1 MAQSLMTLTGARAD
15 GEFETLA
22 LQHRPELYRIALQ
35 ITRNPEEAED
45 LVQETFLRA
54 FSRFHQF
61 EPGTNFRAWARRI
74 LTNAHINRYRH
85 ERRGPA
91 FVGLDDVTAQE
102 DFHLSGD
109 NAAREDQPERAVFD
123 HLQSEEVEN
132 AVRGLPEE
140 FRQVLVLSD
149 VEDFSYEQISR
160 VLGIPIGTVRSRLLR
175 GRRRLRQRLTRYALE
190 MGFIREADLCAN

>member
-1 MAQSLMTLTGARAD
+1 MAQGLSKRKGPSVQA
-15 GEFETLA
+15 EFEALA
-22 LQHRPELYRIALQ
+22 AQHRPELYRMALQ
-35 ITRNPEEAED
+35 ITHNPDEAED

-85 ERRGPA
+85 ERRGPS
-91 FVGLDDVTAQE
+91 FIGLDDMTAQE
-102 DFHLSGD
+102 DFHLSGE
-109 NAAREDQPERAVFD
+109 NAAREDQPERAIFD
-123 HLQSEEVEN
+123 HLHSEEVED

-149 VEDFSYEQISR
+149 IEDFSYEQISR
-160 VLGIPIGTVRSRLLR
+160 VLSIPIGTVRSRLFR
-175 GRRRLRQRLTRYALE
+175 ARRRLRQRLTRYALE
-190 MGFIREADLCAN
+190 MGFIRESDLCVN

>member
-1 MAQSLMTLTGARAD
+1 MMQALTVPPASGTRA
-15 GEFETLA
+15 EFEALA
-22 LQHRPELYRIALQ
+22 IQHRPELYRIALQ
-35 ITRNPEEAED
+35 ITRNPDEAED

-91 FVGLDDVTAQE
+91 FIALEEVTAQE
-102 DFHLSGD
+102 DFHLSGEH
-109 NAAREDQPERAVFD
+109 AAREDQPERAVFD
-123 HLQSEEVEN
+123 HLQSEEVEE
-132 AVRGLPEE
+132 AVRELPEE

-149 VEDFSYEQISR
+149 LEDFSYEQISR
-160 VLGIPIGTVRSRLLR
+160 SLGIPLGTVRSRLFR
-175 GRRRLRQRLTRYALE
+175 ARRKMRQRLTRYALE
-190 MGFIREADLCAN
+190 MGFIREADLGAN

>member
-1 MAQSLMTLTGARAD
+1 MAQALTGRKGASVQA
-15 GEFETLA
+15 EFEALA
-22 LQHRPELYRIALQ
+22 VQHRPELYRMALQ
-35 ITRNPEEAED
+35 ITRNPDEAED

-85 ERRGPA
+85 ERRGPS
-91 FVGLDDVTAQE
+91 FIGLDDMTAQE
-102 DFHLSGD
+102 DFHLSGE
-109 NAAREDQPERAVFD
+109 NAAREDQPERAIFD
-123 HLQSEEVEN
+123 RLQSEEVEE

-149 VEDFSYEQISR
+149 IEDFSYEQISR
-160 VLGIPIGTVRSRLLR
+160 VLSIPIGTVRSRLFR
-175 GRRRLRQRLTRYALE
+175 ARRRLRQRLTRYALE
-190 MGFIREADLCAN
+190 MGFIRESDLCAN